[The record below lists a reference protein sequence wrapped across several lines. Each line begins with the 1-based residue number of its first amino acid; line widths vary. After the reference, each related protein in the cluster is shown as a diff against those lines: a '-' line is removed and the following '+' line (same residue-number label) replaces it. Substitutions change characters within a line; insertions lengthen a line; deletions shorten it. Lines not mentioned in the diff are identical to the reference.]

1 MITNRPEF
9 LIRNLPHYKNFP
21 KRKSLKVDL
30 SNLPLLL
37 NLDFNYLDGIQPI
50 TKSRINYLLSHNVP
64 PIVNINPSETELE
77 YYKKIGVREFQC
89 IKIILNFYVL
99 NDIDDDTIEGIPYN
113 VSLMPMLKRGK
124 IDTISIENLTALDLQ
139 KVNDNSNIVYT
150 DFNPFQK
157 WNQGMGMS
165 YEIFARLGYDNFTDS
180 LGFNWGIFFLSPV
193 FDKREVKLPE
203 NKSYSNEINAKF
215 RRYKTNLYFKS
226 FSNAVPRRV
235 FGCVSPIELF
245 LLQGLH
251 IKNLTPNIQ
260 TSIYKTGEIISNYFD
275 MQRDEVWLGQERLIT
290 EVDLYFPEKKLA
302 IFCDGKEFHD
312 AEKDRRIVKEL
323 EQLGIQS
330 LRFSGKQITENLEA
344 VLNFIERQY

>member
-1 MITNRPEF
+1 M
-9 LIRNLPHYKNFP
+9 
-21 KRKSLKVDL
+21 
-30 SNLPLLL
+30 
-37 NLDFNYLDGIQPI
+37 
-50 TKSRINYLLSHNVP
+50 
-64 PIVNINPSETELE
+64 
-77 YYKKIGVREFQC
+77 REFQC